1 MRTTPRHAAVLS
13 LLVIAAAALL
23 GCSGRSGQREPFST
37 VSLDDAERMMGEP
50 GVVVID
56 ANSRG
61 TFEQNRLPGAVH
73 HEAAPFTE
81 LLPPDRDARLL
92 FYCASPS

>member
-1 MRTTPRHAAVLS
+1 MRTRNVPQRVAVPLC
-13 LLVIAAAALL
+13 ALL
-23 GCSGRSGQREPFST
+23 ALVACAGRGAKGDPFAT
-37 VSLDDAERMMGEP
+37 VSLDDAERMMGDP

-73 HEAAPFTE
+73 HEAAPFAE